1 MLIVALMVLST
12 VLAVVISA
20 APTAAAAPVG
30 GTAGAPVAAVPS
42 GAPAAP
48 TASGTITSELATFAA
63 DIAATAGP
71 TVTDAVSG
79 GTFGSGSVV
88 YFYISSS
95 NGCTGIPAGGPV
107 GHYDLAGGATTL
119 SDNHVAI
126 TPLAG
131 TGSAT
136 VPAAGANY
144 LVASDTSSTSAGCAT
159 GAQYTGGAAITTV
172 GVAALADAPTV
183 LISGTGQPG
192 TTEAVSASNFDGG
205 ATVSVYFSNGDGTAL
220 STQLLT
226 SFTTTSGGS
235 APASAS
241 FTVPTVGLDTYSIFA
256 IETSPSTSSAASPF
270 GGVSADTTITI
281 APIITVSPISFSGA
295 ASSALTISGEGFTAG
310 DTIAS
315 APGPAGSS
323 DISIYTQGASPTLLT
338 GTVHGAVT
346 VSSTGTFTVSVT
358 TVTAIPIANSGA
370 EAVHITTAVTTYT
383 FRSAVFVS
391 VPNPTELGFVFDV
404 TPVTLSSGSHDV
416 VGSPVTAYVYNFPAD
431 STVTIAFGP
440 ASFPAITTDANG
452 YGALSSTA
460 VIPAVSGGSYVPTA
474 MAPLAGLFAA
484 ASPVTV
490 TPYFAVYDGSGNL
503 LTSAFAEYFPGTGV
517 YTVAGFGLT
526 PSTHYAPTDSGA
538 GAGAGIV
545 AVIVG
550 ASNSA
555 GSAVY
560 PAVNGT
566 AVFTYTPAYVTATTG
581 AAQTITFTGVAT
593 LTAALGY
600 LQVGAVA
607 ITTPAAFAIY
617 TSGGTE
623 TLAIGNLVPF
633 GSQVYAGVVD
643 SYNAYFGTAILSFGS
658 PPSSTIN
665 AETAAPPGTTGCSV
679 TTGAGACS
687 LSYTVPTLSNG
698 VYSVAITSAGGSVA
712 NALAT
717 QYVVVST
724 AGSSVTGG
732 SLILV
737 LNTEATGYTAVGVG
751 LDSAASPVTLGWAE
765 YTGVVTASETL
776 TDGAFVDTTHLAA
789 ILTTTEPAGNYQIL
803 VEQSTASATGFIY
816 PTPSTYTISAALTLT
831 GNDPGTCTSTT
842 VSCGGIDSTASFTA
856 SGLMPSGYY
865 DLYFNG
871 AVATLAGVPVT
882 QVQAG
887 LSGSI
892 GSTSFT
898 VPTLMPGFYNVSLD
912 ISGTTMVAA
921 SASFEVAEGSSFTLT
936 SGGTDAASAF
946 PGELVSFAWTPGTA
960 PAAGSPVEVTVLLNG
975 TAYTTEPAAVSGT
988 MLMGSFL
995 MPNSVPGTYFALT
1008 LEWTQTV
1015 VTVTGGTG
1023 GSTTTSY
1030 TSVGANFAQL
1040 VSGNGA
1046 LLTGVTPG
1054 QIAEITTAVN
1064 NTLKVPIAEL
1074 NAAVTSINGAVVK
1087 ITTAFGNMTTTLNA
1101 INATLTSVAGTVAT
1115 IETSIGTITT
1125 SLSTISAQITS
1136 VNGVVTSMNGTLSV
1150 VAGNVVS
1157 IQTSVGTISGTV
1169 TSISGGI
1176 ATVQTSLGNLSVA
1189 VSKIPTSPASASAVN
1204 TAVYLLYAAIA
1215 LIIVTLALA
1224 AVLLVRSGG
1233 RGGQGG
1239 HPAKA
1244 YEGPSSSSSTPPSSG
1259 GSGGGST
1266 GGA

>member
-1 MLIVALMVLST
+1 MLVVALMVLST
-12 VLAVVISA
+12 VLAVVIAA
-20 APTAAAAPVG
+20 APAAAAAPVG
-30 GTAGAPVAAVPS
+30 GTAGAQVAAVPS

-119 SDNHVAI
+119 SDAHVAI

-131 TGSAT
+131 STSAT

-144 LVASDTSSTSAGCAT
+144 LVASDTSSTSVGCAT

-183 LISGTGQPG
+183 SISGTGQPG
-192 TTEAVSASNFDGG
+192 TTEAIAASNFDGG

-323 DISIYTQGASPTLLT
+323 DISIYTQGASPTVLT

-358 TVTAIPIANSGA
+358 TVAAIPIANSGA
-370 EAVHITTAVTTYT
+370 EAVHITTAVMTYT
-383 FRSAVFVS
+383 FTSAVFVS
-391 VPNPTELGFVFDV
+391 VPNPTVLGFVFDASTV
-404 TPVTLSSGSHDV
+404 PLSSGSHVV

-484 ASPVTV
+484 TGPVTV

-526 PSTHYAPTDSGA
+526 PGTTYAPTDSSLGA
-538 GAGAGIV
+538 GAAIV

-550 ASNSA
+550 TSNSV

-566 AVFTYTPAYVTATTG
+566 AMFTYTPGYAAATTG
-581 AAQTITFTGVAT
+581 TSETISFTVAT
-593 LTAALGY
+593 LTGALGY
-600 LQVGAVA
+600 LQVGAVS

-643 SYNAYFGTAILSFGS
+643 SYNAYFGTTILSFGS

-665 AETAAPPGTTGCSV
+665 AETTAPPGTVGCSV
-679 TTGAGACS
+679 TTEAGACS

-698 VYSVAITSAGGSVA
+698 VYSVAITSAGGTVA

-737 LNTEATGYTAVGVG
+737 LNTLGTGYTAVGVG
-751 LDSAASPVTLGWAE
+751 LDTAASPVTLGWAE
-765 YTGVVTASETL
+765 YTGVLTASKAL
-776 TDGAFVDTTHLAA
+776 TDGAFVDTSHLAT
-789 ILTTTEPAGNYQIL
+789 ILTTLEPAGNYQIF
-803 VEQSTASATGFIY
+803 VEQSTATATGFIY

-831 GNDPGTCTSTT
+831 GNEPGTCTSTT

-856 SGLMPSGYY
+856 SGLMPLGYY

-887 LSGSI
+887 SSGSI

-898 VPTLMPGFYNVSLD
+898 VPTLMPGFYNVSLA

-1136 VNGVVTSMNGTLSV
+1136 VNGVVTSMNGTLNV

-1215 LIIVTLALA
+1215 LIVITLALA
-1224 AVLLVRSGG
+1224 AVLLVRGGG